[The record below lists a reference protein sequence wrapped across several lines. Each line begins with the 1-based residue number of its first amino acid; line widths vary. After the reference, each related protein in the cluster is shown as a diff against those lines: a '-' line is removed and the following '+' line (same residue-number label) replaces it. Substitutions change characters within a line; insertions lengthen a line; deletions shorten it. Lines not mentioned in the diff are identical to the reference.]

1 MTDHNRSMITLWDL
15 SLEESFDL
23 DPAENRGKGRR
34 SKF

>member
-1 MTDHNRSMITLWDL
+1 MNKMITLWDL

-23 DPAENRGKGRR
+23 DPAKNREKGRR